1 MIHGQYLA
9 SQEEAE
15 RLEAFKRAIDM
26 VTGKSAS
33 PGEYAEYYKRKKRD
47 MR

>member
-1 MIHGQYLA
+1 
-9 SQEEAE
+9 
-15 RLEAFKRAIDM
+15 M